1 MGIYPDWL
9 GSSMDVVAANP
20 PPDVTGLQ
28 YAARPPEVTG
38 LEYQPV
44 LYPPEVTGLEY
55 VE

>member
-9 GSSMDVVAANP
+9 GPSMDVVAANP
-20 PPDVTGLQ
+20 PPDVTGLG
-28 YAARPPEVTG
+28 YAARPPEVAG

>member
-9 GSSMDVVAANP
+9 GPSVDVVAVNP
-20 PPDVTGLQ
+20 PPDVTGLE